1 MTKLE
6 TSAKFAFWSSM
17 LEVFQS
23 QLVRL
28 KVYEFEGVNF
38 KRNCNTALGE
48 VGRTPV

>member
-23 QLVRL
+23 QLFRL
-28 KVYEFEGVNF
+28 NVYEGVNF
-38 KRNCNTALGE
+38 KRNCNAALGE

>member
-1 MTKLE
+1 MAKLE

-28 KVYEFEGVNF
+28 DVYEGVNF